1 MSEDFLLIIFAV
13 IILISL
19 IFDLG
24 VFNKKQHVLSTKEA
38 TIRTIIWITLALL
51 FGVFIFYEFG
61 MQKATEYFAAYLTE
75 ESLSLD
81 NIFVFVLIFSYYK
94 IPEKFKHDIL
104 FWGIIGAIVLR
115 AIFIF
120 VGVGLIQLTYLP
132 PIELFGKEVMLNVLL
147 MIFGVILIITG
158 LKTFVV
164 HKEGDDK
171 NFDDNFIMRMLKKRF
186 PISTDIES
194 GKFTI
199 IENGKRCITPLLL
212 CLITIELSDVIF
224 AVDSIPAVFGITQDP
239 IILYTSNIFAILGLR
254 SMYFMLSSIIVYFKR
269 LSFGISVIL
278 LYIGVKMLIAQIYH
292 IDALISLSIIV
303 SILLLSILWS
313 IIEKRKDISKK

>member
-1 MSEDFLLIIFAV
+1 MSENFLLLIFAV
-13 IILISL
+13 VIIICL

-38 TIRTIIWITLALL
+38 TIWTLVWIVLALL

-61 MQKATEYFAAYLTE
+61 NVKATEYFAAYLTE
-75 ESLSLD
+75 KSLSLD
-81 NIFVFVLIFSYYK
+81 NIFVFVLIFSYYNV
-94 IPEKFKHDIL
+94 PEEFKHRIL
-104 FWGIIGAIVLR
+104 FWGILGAVILR

-120 VGVGLIQLTYLP
+120 VGVELIKLTYLP
-132 PIELFGKEVMLNVLL
+132 PVELFGKEIEFNVLL
-147 MIFGVILIITG
+147 IIFGIILILTG
-158 LKTFVV
+158 LKTFIV
-164 HKEGDDK
+164 HKENENKD
-171 NFDDNFIMRMLKKRF
+171 FSDNFIMKVLKKRF
-186 PISTDIES
+186 PISNNIQS
-194 GKFTI
+194 GSFTI

-254 SMYFMLSSIIVYFKR
+254 SMYFMLSSIIAYFKR

-278 LYIGVKMLIAQIYH
+278 LYIGVKMLISQVYH
-292 IDALISLSIIV
+292 IDAIISLSIII

-313 IIEKRKDISKK
+313 IIEKKK